1 MSNTIHSVV
10 RSAAMPLLGS
20 LAIVL
25 SLTGCGGEQ
34 SAESGDNGS
43 VAENVKKV
51 GSVETTEAAAK
62 PAAESTPAKEASP
75 APAAAPAE
83 STGTAAAPAESTAA
97 APAEKPA
104 ESAPAAPAQAAA
116 GGAIDGEAVY
126 KKACFAC
133 HMAGVANAPKA
144 GDKAA
149 WAPRVAKGMDALL
162 HSALN
167 GVPGTAM
174 PPKGNCGACSEE
186 ELKAAI
192 KFMSGQ

>member
-1 MSNTIHSVV
+1 MSNACHSVV
-10 RSAAMPLLGS
+10 RSTVLPLLGG
-20 LAIVL
+20 LVVAI
-25 SLTGCGGEQ
+25 SLTGCGGQQ
-34 SAESGDNGS
+34 SADSADNAD
-43 VAENVKKV
+43 VAENVKKI
-51 GSVETTEAAAK
+51 GSVETTE
-62 PAAESTPAKEASP
+62 STPAATPAPSAEPAS
-75 APAAAPAE
+75 APAAAPE
-83 STGTAAAPAESTAA
+83 KSAA

-104 ESAPAAPAQAAA
+104 EAAPATQASAAPAEAAAAPAAS
-116 GGAIDGEAVY
+116 GGAPDGEAVY

-162 HSALN
+162 QSALK